1 MGSAISKAAN
11 AIGALLGN
19 AFIAPFKTIFGGSC
33 EGICSGTWDIT
44 CFIEHLCISNLIKL
58 LMVSGLCYI
67 TLMFMYLLFKVG
79 IFQCIGRSLC
89 KMGWAA
95 CETYWYALED
105 ISCFLWHKLKN
116 TKRVN
121 HRKRFQDVEVGYS
134 SSEESDSSLDNY
146 RKRKSYGERR
156 YDKGYSHRHRHVRLK
171 TREVSVHVKGGS
183 RRGRKSRRVQ
193 RRKGSNCRRDTSL
206 FKRQRLQ

>member
-1 MGSAISKAAN
+1 MDQKIDLKQNLSLGGLNRITWILHFINDLFPFTCLLISA
-11 AIGALLGN
+11 
-19 AFIAPFKTIFGGSC
+19 
-33 EGICSGTWDIT
+33 
-44 CFIEHLCISNLIKL
+44 
-58 LMVSGLCYI
+58 
-67 TLMFMYLLFKVG
+67 LMFMYLLFKVG